1 MILQGVL
8 FVVNN
13 WLSMNIVQLWS
24 KVYIL
29 TMTKMRTMIK
39 SPDKHQTELCEN

>member
-13 WLSMNIVQLWS
+13 WLGMNIVQLWS

-29 TMTKMRTMIK
+29 TMTKMRIK
-39 SPDKHQTELCEN
+39 SPDKHQTELCQN